1 MATTRTR
8 SVRAAREFGTV
19 ADAAVRRGVSE
30 KSIRRWI
37 AAGLLTGYRLG
48 PRMVRI
54 DLAELDHLLQP
65 MGADH
70 GA

>member
-1 MATTRTR
+1 
-8 SVRAAREFGTV
+8 
-19 ADAAVRRGVSE
+19 
-30 KSIRRWI
+30 
-37 AAGLLTGYRLG
+37 LTGYRLG